1 MPAMDFARP
10 TDKSCFSGR
19 ERLVAW
25 LACGLLA
32 TTTQAQT
39 EIPPPADTPDP
50 AQIAEPAQAPGAAAG
65 DAAAAQPSA
74 EGNAAPVDGGAQ
86 PDAEAAEL
94 IVAEPVDP
102 VVAGEKLL
110 QSNITEFGRRSLQT
124 AEAYIDLANAQRQAK
139 DYERAAESYLAA
151 VDVYRSVDGAFTPLA
166 IAPLTSL
173 GDTYHDADDDVN
185 AVASYTE
192 ARTVSRRAYGLHNED
207 QIELLDRM
215 SRSMLALNQPT
226 EAEAQQLEA
235 LRLVQRANPPGSD
248 PVLHAIYKYAE
259 WLGDRLFF
267 QLQRDQYARALRMIR
282 NVHGE
287 RDVRQVQPLLGIGNT
302 YREERN
308 PASMGISALEEA
320 LTLLDEQPQRDP
332 LATALALRDI
342 GDWAVAFGKTGYSGT
357 EYQRAWL
364 LLDSA
369 PNGQQLRREWFT
381 GANYVLYEPISPRGL
396 SNDPDALSGHV
407 TVTFDIDTHGNS
419 NNVALVESNPVGLKD
434 EAVLRHIRRSRFR
447 PAIADG
453 QVVTGKSLAIQVKFR
468 YLPETAAEQANA
480 N

>member
-1 MPAMDFARP
+1 
-10 TDKSCFSGR
+10 
-19 ERLVAW
+19 
-25 LACGLLA
+25 
-32 TTTQAQT
+32 
-39 EIPPPADTPDP
+39 
-50 AQIAEPAQAPGAAAG
+50 
-65 DAAAAQPSA
+65 
-74 EGNAAPVDGGAQ
+74 VDEGAQ
-86 PDAEAAEL
+86 LDAEAPEL
-94 IVAEPVDP
+94 VVAEPVDP
-102 VVAGEKLL
+102 VAAGEKLL
-110 QSNITEFGRRSLQT
+110 QSNIREFGPRSLQT
-124 AEAYIDLANAQRQAK
+124 AEAYIDLGNAQRQAK
-139 DYERAAESYLAA
+139 DYEKAAESYLAA
-151 VDVYRSVDGAFTPLA
+151 VEVYRAIEGPFTPLA
-166 IAPLTSL
+166 IAPLTNL
-173 GDTYHDADDDVN
+173 GDSYHEADDDVN
-185 AVASYTE
+185 AVASYSE

-207 QIELLDRM
+207 QVELLDRM
-215 SRSMLALNQPT
+215 SRSLLALNQPT

-248 PVLHAIYKYAE
+248 PVLEAIYKYAE

-282 NVHGE
+282 AAHGD
-287 RDVRQVQPLLGIGNT
+287 RDVRQVRPLLGIGNS

-320 LTLLDEQPQRDP
+320 LSLLDEQPQRDP
-332 LATALALRDI
+332 IATAMALRDS
-342 GDWAVAFGKTGYSGT
+342 GDWAVAFGKTGYAGT

-364 LLDSA
+364 LLGSA
-369 PNGQQLRREWFT
+369 PNADELRREWFT

-419 NNVALVESNPVGLKD
+419 TNVALVESNPVGLKD

-447 PAIADG
+447 PVLSDG
-453 QVVTGKSLAIQVKFR
+453 QVVTGKTLAIQVKFR